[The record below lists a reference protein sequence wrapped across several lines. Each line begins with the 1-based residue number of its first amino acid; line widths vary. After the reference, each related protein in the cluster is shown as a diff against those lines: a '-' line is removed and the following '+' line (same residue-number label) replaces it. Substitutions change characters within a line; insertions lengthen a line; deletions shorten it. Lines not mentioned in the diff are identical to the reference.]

1 MDGWMRPRSKQGRAE
16 RGVGRVKQ
24 QLNRGKV
31 RSTLQ
36 RIMNVVDDG
45 RREKP
50 EGHALQTGFVGIAW
64 EARFELD
71 AMR

>member
-1 MDGWMRPRSKQGRAE
+1 M
-16 RGVGRVKQ
+16 KQ
-24 QLNRGKV
+24 QFNRGKL

-36 RIMNVVDDG
+36 RILNVVDDG

-50 EGHALQTGFVGIAW
+50 EGHALQTGFAGKAW
-64 EARFELD
+64 EARFEMD